1 MLEILC
7 FAVCGVD
14 VKILV
19 TGGGGRE
26 HALVWK
32 LAKSP
37 RVKQIYATPGNAGI
51 AKIAKC
57 VDIPAEDID
66 RLVQFAL
73 EKRIDLTVVG
83 PEAPLTFGIV
93 DRFHQKG
100 LQVFGPS
107 AKASQIEGSK
117 VFAKNL
123 MVSAAIPTADFEI
136 FDRIDPAISYIKEK
150 GAPIVVKADGLAAGK
165 GAIVAENVNEALR
178 AAEDMLVKGSFG
190 AAGNRIVVEEFL
202 QGEEASVLAFSDG
215 KSVQTMISSQD
226 HKQIYDGDRGPN
238 TGGMGAYAP
247 APLVDRRNLAD
258 IEEKILKPAVRE
270 MREQGCPYVGVL
282 YAGLIFT
289 EKGLK
294 VLEFNCR
301 FGDPETQALLALM
314 DTDLFD
320 LMEKTLAQDLED
332 AQIEWMNQHA
342 VCVVLASGGY
352 PSKYEKGKAISG
364 LNEASALKNVVL
376 FHAGTA
382 LSDNTY
388 ITNGGRVLGVTGLGD
403 SLKGAIEKAY
413 EGVDRITF
421 EAMYYRRDIGAKG
434 LAR

>member
-1 MLEILC
+1 VGLRL
-7 FAVCGVD
+7 
-14 VKILV
+14 KILI

-26 HALVWK
+26 HALAWK
-32 LAKSP
+32 LANSA
-37 RVKQIYATPGNAGI
+37 RVKQIYAAPGNAGI

-66 RLVQFAL
+66 QLAQFAL

-83 PEAPLTFGIV
+83 PEAPLTLGIV

-100 LQVFGPS
+100 LQIFGPS

-123 MVSAAIPTADFEI
+123 MVSAGIPTAEFEI
-136 FDRIDPAISYIKEK
+136 FDKIGPATSYIKEK

-165 GAIVAENVNEALR
+165 GAIVAKNVNEALR

-190 AAGNRIVVEEFL
+190 SAGKRIVVEEYI

-226 HKQIYDGDRGPN
+226 HKQIYDGDKGPN

-247 APLVDRRNLAD
+247 APVVDRRMLTD
-258 IEEKILKPAVRE
+258 IEEKVLKPTVRE
-270 MREQGCPYVGVL
+270 MNEQGCPYVGVL
-282 YAGLIFT
+282 YAGLMIT
-289 EKGLK
+289 DEGLK

-301 FGDPETQALLALM
+301 FGDPETQPLFVLM
-314 DTDLFD
+314 ETDLFE
-320 LMEKTLAQDLED
+320 LMEKTLAHDLESS
-332 AQIEWMNQHA
+332 QIEWANQHA

-352 PSKYEKGKAISG
+352 PSRYEKGKTIGG
-364 LNEASALKNVVL
+364 LDEASAMKNVFL

-382 LSDNTY
+382 FADGKYVTS
-388 ITNGGRVLGVTGLGD
+388 GGRVLGVTGLGD
-403 SLKGAIEKAY
+403 TLEGAIERAY
-413 EGVDRITF
+413 EGVDRISF
-421 EAMYYRRDIGAKG
+421 EAMYCRRDIGAKG
-434 LAR
+434 LVR